1 MIYKPN
7 VNFTN
12 RFDLPLNGPGN
23 YRVRDN
29 IIYTR
34 AIEINAVRHCN
45 LSCRSCSHSS
55 PIVSKQE
62 LNPEQAAADLN
73 MLSRFMKCQTVRVVG
88 GEPLL
93 HSNLAGLLNAVKA
106 SGISEHIC
114 IVTNGT
120 LLHRI
125 DDQILSLIDEIQIS
139 LYPLSSTLVT
149 KIRDKAKEITCDRV
163 KVQVLEYT
171 SFRES
176 ISQFPTIDKALVKI
190 IYDTCQIA
198 HFWRCLTVDNGKIYR
213 CPQSMVFSEK
223 YNDYSTCL
231 EIRKVWNVDTLL
243 SFLENNQP
251 CAACACCLGS
261 IGVEFQ
267 HEQLH
272 ASAWTSKLPQYP
284 EDALDHD
291 YAGKLCVDAHS
302 NNGCMRREWL

>member
-7 VNFTN
+7 VNFTD
-12 RFDLPLNGPGN
+12 RFNLPLNGPGN
-23 YRVRDN
+23 YRVRDS
-29 IIYTR
+29 IVYTK

-55 PIVSKQE
+55 PIAAKQE
-62 LNPEQAAADLN
+62 LNPEQVASDLN

-88 GEPLL
+88 GEPFL
-93 HSNLAGLLNAVKA
+93 HSNLAGLLNAVRA

-125 DDQILSLIDEIQIS
+125 NDQLLSLIDEIQIS
-139 LYPLSSTLVT
+139 LYPLSSTPVARI
-149 KIRDKAKEITCDRV
+149 KGKAKEIASERV

-176 ISQFPTIDKALVKI
+176 ISQFPTIDQALVKT
-190 IYDTCQIA
+190 IYNTCQIA

-223 YNDYSTCL
+223 SNDYSAVL
-231 EIRKVWNVDTLL
+231 EIRKIWNVDTLL

-251 CAACACCLGS
+251 CVACARCLGS

-267 HEQLH
+267 HEQLCV
-272 ASAWTSKLPQYP
+272 SAWTSKLPPYP
-284 EDALDHD
+284 EDALDYD
-291 YAGKLCVDAHS
+291 YAGMLCVDAHS
-302 NNGCMRREWL
+302 DNGCMRRKRL

>member
-7 VNFTN
+7 VNFAD
-12 RFDLPLNGPGN
+12 RFNLPLNGPGN

-55 PIVSKQE
+55 PIAAKQE
-62 LNPEQAAADLN
+62 LYSEQAAADLN
-73 MLSRFMKCQTVRVVG
+73 ILSRFMKCQTVRIVG

-93 HSNLAGLLNAVKA
+93 HSNLVGLLNAVRA
-106 SGISEHIC
+106 SGISEQIC

-125 DDQILSLIDEIQIS
+125 DNQILSLIDEIQIS
-139 LYPLSSTLVT
+139 LYPLSNTLVA
-149 KIRDKAKEITCDRV
+149 KIRDKAKEIERV
-163 KVQVLEYT
+163 KVQVLEYA

-176 ISQFPTIDKALVKI
+176 ISQFPTIDQALVKT
-190 IYDTCQIA
+190 IYNTCQIA

-223 YNDYSTCL
+223 SNDYSSVL
-231 EIRKVWNVDTLL
+231 EIRKVSNVDTLL

-251 CAACACCLGS
+251 CAACAHCLGS

-272 ASAWTSKLPQYP
+272 ASAWMSKLPQYP

-291 YAGKLCVDAHS
+291 YAGMLCMDAHS
-302 NNGCMRREWL
+302 DNGCMRRKRL